1 MTNAQPYQYTESG
14 LDNVWIEGV
23 QPITDHAGD
32 ICFEIDNLHGLHR
45 AIAQI
50 IVSKSGLSGR
60 ELKFLRSELGLTQ
73 DQLADVLHKESLTV
87 SRWERGENSIDPN
100 AETVV
105 RMLAIERLGLKKV
118 KDVAGL
124 AKLSISEAQTCT
136 IRIDGRDP
144 ANYKALR
151 QRAA

>member
-1 MTNAQPYQYTESG
+1 MTNTQSYQYLESG

-23 QPITDHAGD
+23 QPITDDAGEV
-32 ICFEIDNLHGLHR
+32 CHGFDNPKGLHR
-45 AIAQI
+45 AIAQV

-73 DQLADVLHKESLTV
+73 DQLADVLHNSSLTV
-87 SRWERGENSIDPN
+87 SRWERGTHPIDPN
-100 AETVV
+100 AETIIRV
-105 RMLAIERLGLKKV
+105 LAIEKLNLKKV
-118 KDVAGL
+118 KDVVGL

-136 IRIDGRDP
+136 IRIDGSDP
-144 ANYKALR
+144 SNYREFK